1 MLDHAMNA
9 RARAERIGQVWEQLC
24 GDVPYGSLIAGQ
36 VRRGEGDA
44 VTILDPASGDQLLH
58 YPDAGAQLARDA
70 AQAAERARHSW
81 YRDISAVQRGR
92 VMWQAAQQVRACIEE
107 LAELE
112 ALSAGKPIRDT
123 RVEAT
128 KVAEMFEYYAGWC
141 DKLYGEVIPVPTSH
155 LNYTQRVPHGV
166 VAQVTPWNAP
176 VFTGGWQI
184 APALAAGNTVVI
196 KPSELTPLSTVALG
210 CLLQKAGV
218 PEGAV
223 NVLAGLGGTTG
234 AAMFAA
240 PEVQLAVFVGSPET
254 GRVIARAAAD
264 RLIPCI
270 LELGGKSAN
279 VVFEDADLA
288 KAAGGAAAGIYAAA
302 GQSCVA
308 GSRLLIQKS
317 VYEDVLAR
325 LADKAGGLRM
335 GPPETPETQ
344 VGPLN
349 GAAQQRRVLD
359 YIDRARQAGARV
371 VCGGQ
376 AESPGYFVQPTVIA
390 DVRNDWEIAQDEI
403 FGPVVVAM
411 PFEDEQE
418 AVRLANQTRFG
429 LAGAVWTGRVERA
442 HRIAGQIEA
451 GTVWIN
457 GYKTI
462 GVMSPFGGFKESGY
476 GRSSGREALMEYT
489 RARSVWTET
498 SDDPTMA
505 FGY

>member
-1 MLDHAMNA
+1 MLNQMMNA
-9 RARAERIGQVWEQLC
+9 TTRAERVTRVWQEIC
-24 GDVPYGSLIAGQ
+24 GDVPYGSLIDGRVQ
-36 VRRGEGDA
+36 RGEGDS
-44 VTILDPASGDQLLH
+44 VTILDPASGDQLLQ
-58 YPDAGAQLARDA
+58 YPDAGER
-70 AQAAERARHSW
+70 RAREAARAADWARQAW
-81 YRDISAVQRGR
+81 YRDMTAAQRGR
-92 VMWQAAQQVRACIEE
+92 VMWQAAQRVRDNIEQ

-141 DKLYGEVIPVPTSH
+141 DKLYGQVIPVPTSH

-176 VFTGGWQI
+176 IFTGGWQI

-210 CLLQKAGV
+210 CLLLKAGV
-218 PEGAV
+218 PSGAV
-223 NVLAGLGGTTG
+223 NVLAGFGGTTG

-240 PEVQLAVFVGSPET
+240 PEVHLAVFVGSPET
-254 GRVIARAAAD
+254 GRVIARTAAD

-279 VVFEDADLA
+279 VVFDDADLA

-308 GSRLLIQKS
+308 GSRLLVQKS
-317 VYEDVLAR
+317 VYEDVLGRLTEKAR
-325 LADKAGGLRM
+325 SLQM
-335 GPPETPETQ
+335 GAPEDPETQ

-349 GAAQQRRVLD
+349 GAAQQSRVLD
-359 YIDRARQAGARV
+359 YIEKARQAGARV
-371 VCGGQ
+371 LCGGKSQ
-376 AESPGYFVQPTVIA
+376 APGHYVEPTVIA
-390 DVRNDWEIAQDEI
+390 DVQNDWEIAQEEI

-411 PFEDEQE
+411 PFEDEAE
-418 AVRLANQTRFG
+418 AVRLTNQTRFG
-429 LAGAVWTGRVERA
+429 LAGAVWSGRVERA
-442 HRIAGQIEA
+442 HRVAGQIEA

-462 GVMSPFGGFKESGY
+462 GVMSPFGGFKESGF
-476 GRSSGREALMEYT
+476 GRSSGHDALMEYT
-489 RARSVWTET
+489 RARSIWTEI
-498 SDDPTMA
+498 SENPAMA

>member
-1 MLDHAMNA
+1 MLDQTMDATTRAA
-9 RARAERIGQVWEQLC
+9 RIDQLWAQLC
-24 GDVPYGSLIAGQ
+24 GDVSYGSLINGQ
-36 VRRGEGDA
+36 VCRGEGEP
-44 VTILDPASGDQLLH
+44 VTIDDPASGESLFA
-58 YPDAGAQLARDA
+58 YPDAGARRAREAAKAAALAR
-70 AQAAERARHSW
+70 RSW
-81 YRDISAVQRGR
+81 YCDMTAAQRGR
-92 VMWQAAQQVRACIEE
+92 VMWHAAQQVRAHCEP

-112 ALSAGKPIRDT
+112 ALSAGKPFRDT
-123 RVEAT
+123 RVETA

-141 DKLYGEVIPVPTSH
+141 DKLHGEVIPVPTSH
-155 LNYTQRVPHGV
+155 FNYTERVPHGV

-176 VFTGGWQI
+176 IFTGGWQI
-184 APALAAGNTVVI
+184 APALATGNTVVI

-210 CLLQKAGV
+210 CLLQQAGV

-223 NVLAGLGGTTG
+223 NVLAGLGPTTG
-234 AAMFAA
+234 TAMFAA
-240 PEVQLAVFVGSPET
+240 PEVQLAVFVGSPEI
-254 GRVIARAAAD
+254 GRAIARTAAD

-308 GSRLLIQKS
+308 GSRLLVQKS
-317 VYEDVLAR
+317 VYEELLDR
-325 LADKAGGLRM
+325 LAAKARALRL
-335 GPPETPETQ
+335 GPPEDPETQ

-349 GAAQQRRVLD
+349 NTGQETRVLS
-359 YIDRARQAGARV
+359 YIDGARQAGARV
-371 VCGGQ
+371 ICGGQ
-376 AESPGYFVQPTVIA
+376 KEAPGNFVQPTVIA
-390 DVRNDWEIAQDEI
+390 DVENDWIIAQDEV

-411 PFEDEQE
+411 AFEDEQE
-418 AVRLANQTRFG
+418 AVRLTNQTRFG
-429 LAGAVWTGRVERA
+429 LAGAVWTGQVERA
-442 HRIAGQIEA
+442 HRVAREIEA

-476 GRSSGREALMEYT
+476 GRSSGRDALMEYT
-489 RARSVWTET
+489 RTRSIWTET
-498 SDDPTMA
+498 SNTPAMA